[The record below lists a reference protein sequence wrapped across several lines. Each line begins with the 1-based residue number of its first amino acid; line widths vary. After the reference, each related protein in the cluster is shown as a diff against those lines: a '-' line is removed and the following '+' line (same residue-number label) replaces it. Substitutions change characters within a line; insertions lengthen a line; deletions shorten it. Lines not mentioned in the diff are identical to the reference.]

1 MNNRNKQSNPGC
13 EMYRAFLTLKTP
25 EEVHAFLC
33 DLCTQA
39 ELSAIESELRQK
51 LLDMKG

>member
-33 DLCTQA
+33 DLCTQT
-39 ELSAIESELRQK
+39 
-51 LLDMKG
+51 